1 MEALVFLGLSNNEL
15 SGTIPSCLSI
25 PNLTIFYLSSNKFSW
40 VFPSNSFYNISTLEL
55 INLANNKLEG
65 EPLVDVSSCTSLS
78 ILDLQ
83 GNQFSGSIPSWMGR
97 RLQSLQILNLQG
109 NSFDDAIPFSLWIL
123 PRLQILI
130 LADNKLEG
138 EIPPIEAKFA
148 TKFEK
153 STVSG
158 VVCNSEEDQYAIC
171 YMSYIRQVMKSNN
184 LNDSYVHV
192 YSMVNVDLS
201 NNNLQG
207 HIPREIMMINGLSN
221 LYG

>member
-1 MEALVFLGLSNNEL
+1 
-15 SGTIPSCLSI
+15 
-25 PNLTIFYLSSNKFSW
+25 
-40 VFPSNSFYNISTLEL
+40 
-55 INLANNKLEG
+55 
-65 EPLVDVSSCTSLS
+65 
-78 ILDLQ
+78 
-83 GNQFSGSIPSWMGR
+83 MGR

-109 NSFDDAIPFSLWIL
+109 NSFDDTIPFSLWIL

-158 VVCNSEEDQYAIC
+158 VMCNSKEDQYVIC
-171 YMSYIRQVMKSNN
+171 YMSYLRQVMKSNN

-207 HIPREIMMINGLSN
+207 HIPREIVMINSLSN
-221 LYG
+221 LNLSHNNLSGSIPVEIGRSLRLESLDLSSNQLSGSIPLNMEKLNSLRALNLSNNNFSGRIPRGGHLSTFKDASS